1 MLKKIKIVIIW
12 SLLYWFSVYLI
23 FLFLFNFNLFI
34 NNWGRVLNLRLDN
47 VSDFSFFLLF
57 ISCIPI
63 YVSSV
68 IFSMRKEKYLIS
80 FFENKKKE
88 VIKPEEKKEEVIE
101 NQSLTISKDLPF
113 ELTGAFLI
121 AKKRNFVFQ
130 ESTKLFITKT
140 NDVDKKTD
148 DFIPVPDFFSDEKND
163 FDDMNIPS
171 FKDIDFDKLFK
182 DDSFNM
188 EEDDNEIAN
197 FLEDNDK
204 DYKEEGG
211 IIIYN
216 HYAILKYNKESIDD
230 LLEFSKKNKLEPLV
244 YINDEIDEDINLK
257 ELKSMGLKIIFDLND
272 IL

>member
-163 FDDMNIPS
+163 FD
-171 FKDIDFDKLFK
+171 
-182 DDSFNM
+182 
-188 EEDDNEIAN
+188 
-197 FLEDNDK
+197 
-204 DYKEEGG
+204 
-211 IIIYN
+211 
-216 HYAILKYNKESIDD
+216 
-230 LLEFSKKNKLEPLV
+230 EPV
-244 YINDEIDEDINLK
+244 HVK
-257 ELKSMGLKIIFDLND
+257 
-272 IL
+272 